1 MTILVSGA
9 TGFLG
14 GTITRHLLNA
24 GLSVRTLSRSTGRTI
39 ARFAAEEV
47 GRRALADGRLTF
59 AEADV
64 TKPATL
70 LEAVKGVDAVIQ
82 AAQFTG
88 APVEDPA
95 RGLTYE
101 VVDRDGTVN
110 LVEAITKTY
119 GVPTS
124 PQTPTRFPAG
134 SPRFLYISGISVSA
148 QAPEAWNR
156 AKWQAEEAIRGSG
169 LEWTIVRSCWVY
181 GPHDTALNRI
191 IGYSDHL
198 PFVPI
203 FGRGE
208 EPLTPLFVEDI
219 GRLFTLLAAH
229 PDRTRDTTFGLGGP
243 DTVTLNEFLLL
254 ALRTMG
260 RRRRI
265 LHIPMPVGK
274 IQGAFLQRLPGRKL
288 TPAAVAF
295 VSQGGAV
302 SAIDR
307 EALAERFPEFNAT
320 AVHDGLASYLGT
332 GRNSVTPTADAL

>member
-9 TGFLG
+9 TGFVG
-14 GTITRHLLNA
+14 GTITRHLLDA
-24 GLSVRTLSRSTGRTI
+24 GLSVRALSRSSGRTI
-39 ARFAAEEV
+39 AKFAADET

-64 TKPATL
+64 TNPSTL
-70 LEAVKGVDAVIQ
+70 GEVVNGVEAVVQ

-101 VVDRDGTVN
+101 TVDRDGTLN
-110 LVEAITKTY
+110 LLQAVTKAY
-119 GVPTS
+119 EVPTS
-124 PQTPTRFPAG
+124 PPASARFPAG
-134 SPRFLYISGISVSA
+134 SPHFFYMSGISVSE
-148 QAPEAWNR
+148 EAEEPWNR

-169 LEWTIVRSCWVY
+169 LEWTIVRACWAY
-181 GPHDTALNRI
+181 GPADNALNRI
-191 IGYSDHL
+191 LGYSDHL

-219 GRLFTLLAAH
+219 GRLVALLAAH
-229 PDRTRDTTFGLGGP
+229 PDKARDTTFGLGGP
-243 DTVTLNEFLLL
+243 DVVTLNEFLLL
-254 ALRTMG
+254 ALRAMG

-265 LHIPMPVGK
+265 LHIPRPVGK
-274 IQGAFLQRLPGRKL
+274 IQGALLQRLPGRSL
-288 TPAAVAF
+288 TPDAVDF

-302 SAIDR
+302 SPAQR
-307 EALAERFPEFNAT
+307 ELLAERFPEFSAT
-320 AVHDGLASYLGT
+320 SVREGFTRYL
-332 GRNSVTPTADAL
+332 TPR